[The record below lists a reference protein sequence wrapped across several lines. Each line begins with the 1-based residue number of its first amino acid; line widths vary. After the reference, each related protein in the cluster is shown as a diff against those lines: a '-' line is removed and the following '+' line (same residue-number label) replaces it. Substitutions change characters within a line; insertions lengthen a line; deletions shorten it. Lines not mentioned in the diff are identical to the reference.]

1 MIDLTR
7 FALNRILCP
16 GLELEEFFRLTAD
29 LQLGKV
35 ELRNDLPG
43 GRILDELPP
52 EGVVDLCREYG
63 VQIITINALQKFNVA
78 SLRSQLINE
87 LRELIGV
94 ADSIRCPA
102 LVLCPNNDVGDS
114 RAANQIRTDT
124 VAALQAFAPM
134 FDDSGITG
142 LVEPLGFR
150 ESSLDSVAA
159 AMEMIKESGHTNY
172 RIVHDTFHHRLGPD
186 TEEILEQTYDI
197 ACTGLVHVS
206 GVEAEMPPEQYRDG
220 QRGLVGPAD
229 KLDSRGQIELLL
241 RLGYSG
247 DISYEPFSEEVQN
260 LPPNEL
266 KRELE
271 ASLRYLRG
279 SSLTRA
285 ES

>member
-52 EGVVDLCREYG
+52 EGVVDLCNQYG
-63 VQIITINALQKFNVA
+63 IQIITINALQKFNVA
-78 SLRSQLINE
+78 SLRSQLIDE
-87 LRELIGV
+87 LRELIRV
-94 ADSIRCPA
+94 ARSIRCPA
-102 LVLCPNNDVGDS
+102 LVLCPNNDVTDS

-124 VAALQAFAPM
+124 VAALKAFAPI
-134 FDDSGITG
+134 FTDSGITG

-150 ESSLDSVAA
+150 ESSLDSVTA
-159 AMEMIKESGHTNY
+159 AMEMIEESGHLNY

-186 TEEILEQTYDI
+186 TEEILELKYDI
-197 ACTGLVHVS
+197 AYTGLVHVS
-206 GVEAEMPPEQYRDG
+206 GVESEMPPEQYRDG
-220 QRGLVGPAD
+220 ERGLVGAAD

-241 RLGYSG
+241 RLGYSK
-247 DISYEPFSEEVQN
+247 DISYEPFSEKVQH
-260 LPPNEL
+260 LSVNEL
-266 KRELE
+266 KRDLG

>member
-1 MIDLTR
+1 MIDLSR

-16 GLELEEFFRLTAD
+16 RLELEDFFRLTAD

-52 EGVVDLCREYG
+52 ERVVELSNRYG

-78 SLRSQLINE
+78 SLRCQLIDE
-87 LRELIGV
+87 LRGLIGV
-94 ADSIRCPA
+94 ARSIRCPA
-102 LVLCPNNDVGDS
+102 LVLCPNNDITDS
-114 RAANQIRTDT
+114 READQIRTDT
-124 VAALQAFAPM
+124 VAALKAFAPM
-134 FDDSGITG
+134 FADSDIIG

-159 AMEMIKESGHTNY
+159 AMEMIEEAGNTNY

-186 TEEILEQTYDI
+186 TEEILNLKYDI
-197 ACTGLVHVS
+197 AFTGLVHVS
-206 GVEAEMPPEQYRDG
+206 GVETEMPLEQYRDG

-229 KLDSRGQIELLL
+229 KLDSRGQINLLL
-241 RLGYSG
+241 RLGYRG

-260 LPPNEL
+260 LSVNEL
-266 KRELE
+266 DREL
-271 ASLRYLRG
+271 ADSLRYLRG
-279 SSLTRA
+279 NF
-285 ES
+285 